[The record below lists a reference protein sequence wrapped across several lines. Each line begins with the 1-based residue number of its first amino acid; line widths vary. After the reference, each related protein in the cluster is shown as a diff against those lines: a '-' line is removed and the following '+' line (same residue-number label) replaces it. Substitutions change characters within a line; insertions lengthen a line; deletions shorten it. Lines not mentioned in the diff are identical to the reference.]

1 MSHSPPRPDANRDR
15 SSIPRPDNAA
25 SKESRRGKLDN
36 RLTSPSS
43 GQVVA
48 QPSEIASCNAREN
61 SSRDNAS
68 NVDVYGRFDGE
79 GDRERERVTERGIA
93 GWRKGW

>member
-68 NVDVYGRFDGE
+68 NVDVSME
-79 GDRERERVTERGIA
+79 KETERERELQSVG
-93 GWRKGW
+93 

>member
-15 SSIPRPDNAA
+15 SSIPRPDNA

-36 RLTSPSS
+36 RLTSPWS

-48 QPSEIASCNAREN
+48 RPSEIASCNAREN

-79 GDRERERVTERGIA
+79 GDGERESERERESY
-93 GWRKGW
+93 